1 MNPMKDFFL
10 FLSRRSLIQSLLST
24 AGPFKIISKRFV
36 CGETLE
42 EGAAGIQQLNQNNI
56 SVTLD
61 HLGESVCQE
70 AAACSAADEYTAMLD
85 CIDQKSL
92 NATVSLKLTQM
103 GLDISETLCLGN
115 LRRIIQKAQS
125 QGNKVTI
132 DMEDSKY
139 TDVTLKIYRTMIMEG
154 FRNTGIVL
162 QSYLRRTESDVR
174 DLLHLGPRVRL
185 CKGAYKEP
193 SAVAFPKKADVDKN
207 YTSLLEIMFAK
218 PSLEKGTYPEVA
230 THDEKIINWT
240 LDYVKQN
247 NIPADKFE
255 FQMLYGIRR
264 DLQEKLVK
272 DGYRMRVYVP
282 YGTHWYPYFM
292 RRLAERPANLIF
304 LMKNLVFH
312 R

>member
-10 FLSRRSLIQSLLST
+10 FLSRRSLIQKMLST

-42 EGAAGIQQLNQNNI
+42 EGTAGICQLNQNNI

-70 AAACSAADEYTAMLD
+70 TAACSAADEYLAMLD
-85 CIDQKSL
+85 CISQKKL
-92 NATVSLKLTQM
+92 DATVSLKLTQM
-103 GLDISETLCLGN
+103 GLDISEELCLKN
-115 LRRIIQKAQS
+115 LRRIIQKAKDNN
-125 QGNKVTI
+125 NKVTI
-132 DMEDSKY
+132 DMEDTPY
-139 TDVTLKIYRTMIMEG
+139 TDVTLKIYRTMIMDG

-162 QSYLRRTESDVR
+162 QSYLRRTESDVK
-174 DLLHLGPRVRL
+174 DLLHLGPHVRL

-193 SAVAFPKKADVDKN
+193 KTVAFPKKSDVDKN
-207 YTSLLEIMFAK
+207 YTNLLEIMFQNS
-218 PSLEKGTYPEVA
+218 SLDKGTYPEIA

-240 LDYVKQN
+240 LDYVRQKR
-247 NIPADKFE
+247 IPADKFE

-264 DLQEKLVK
+264 DLQERLVQ

-292 RRLAERPANLIF
+292 RRLAERPANVVF
-304 LMKNLVFH
+304 LLKNLILH